1 MRLDQ
6 EETWERPEVDWSV
19 MAQILHPQ
27 FLDPH
32 RSSMTLSH
40 DLETSISLHFLFGKT
55 DRAVTYLRRFNFAK
69 CLKQGLVH
77 SKQAASVVSVPII
90 IMIVI
95 VTTPNVSGTAVTPGP
110 GSH

>member
-6 EETWERPEVDWSV
+6 DETWARREVDWSV
-19 MAQILHPQ
+19 MARILQPQ

-32 RSSMTLSH
+32 LSSMTLSH

-55 DRAVTYLRRFNFAK
+55 EQLPISGDLIYAK
-69 CLKQGLVH
+69 RLKQGLVH

-95 VTTPNVSGTAVTPGP
+95 VTTHNVSGTAVTPGP